1 MRRKDEKPS
10 QRMDPL
16 SEGERQ
22 EFTEAALE
30 FELRSAYL
38 RLSAVEQ
45 EAVHQGIDTATVG
58 SFAPQ
63 EEMDEFYR
71 LYRGA

>member
-1 MRRKDEKPS
+1 MRRKDKKPS
-10 QRMDPL
+10 QQIGPL

-30 FELRSAYL
+30 LELRSAYL

-45 EAVHQGIDTATVG
+45 EAVQQGIDTAKVG

-63 EEMDEFYR
+63 EEMHEFYR

>member
-1 MRRKDEKPS
+1 MRRKDEKLS
-10 QRMDPL
+10 QQMDPL

-22 EFTEAALE
+22 YFTEATHELE
-30 FELRSAYL
+30 LYSAYL
-38 RLSAVEQ
+38 GLSAVEQ
-45 EAVHQGIDTATVG
+45 EAVHQGIDAATVG
-58 SFAPQ
+58 SFAPE

>member
-1 MRRKDEKPS
+1 MWRKDEKPS

-22 EFTEAALE
+22 DFTEAAHDP
-30 FELRSAYL
+30 ELRSAYL

-45 EAVHQGIDTATVG
+45 EAVQQGIDTAKVG

-63 EEMDEFYR
+63 EEMHEFYR
-71 LYRGA
+71 LHRRA